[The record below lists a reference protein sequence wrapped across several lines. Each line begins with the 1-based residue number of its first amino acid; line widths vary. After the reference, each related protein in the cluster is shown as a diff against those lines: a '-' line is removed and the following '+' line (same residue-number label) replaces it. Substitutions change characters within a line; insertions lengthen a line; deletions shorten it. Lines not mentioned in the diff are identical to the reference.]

1 MNQRDSRNCGACGPL
16 TTNSKHTFIH
26 LDQLPNHCR
35 YCGRADCLSTSSSKI
50 FPPLRFKPPKPPARR
65 WQSQLEML
73 HVVGLFKQNRIYLP
87 TRFRLWT
94 SAKRLFMFCEI
105 NMSLPIAWQ
114 QQMIWFNSETAWK
127 LNLLSQ
133 WSWSNRL
140 PWPCELSFNPPK
152 PTWKVL

>member
-50 FPPLRFKPPKPPARR
+50 FPR
-65 WQSQLEML
+65 
-73 HVVGLFKQNRIYLP
+73 HVSNHRTTGLKMAVTVRNASWGGLFKQNRIYLS

-114 QQMIWFNSETAWK
+114 QQMIWFNYETAWK
-127 LNLLSQ
+127 LNLLSH
-133 WSWSNRL
+133 WSRSYRL
-140 PWPCELSFNPPK
+140 PWPCELPFNLPR